1 MTNIFRNIHRSTLL
15 LLLLIFCGLGGL
27 NGVAIS
33 SEQDDHKHDKGGIT
47 GEPYKP
53 TLRPPDSLVML
64 TKDKL
69 YYRPDIRWGFH
80 LDLTGFN
87 DLSKV
92 GLTRSRVAFGVRED
106 SVGMTLSQLF
116 ITKFSKKDEGTSSGY
131 FSDKRYADI
140 VTDTAVIT
148 SSVRRDTLG
157 IFQIIE
163 YDKNEIWPQK
173 NRENPEMSFDSFLVR
188 RHFSAIMSYGETWL
202 HLHLSKT
209 DYRSFDSTMFVDILA
224 TFELVDPLPPRQR

>member
-1 MTNIFRNIHRSTLL
+1 MTHTFKDTHKLALVFLL
-15 LLLLIFCGLGGL
+15 FVFGGFD
-27 NGVAIS
+27 GIAS
-33 SEQDDHKHDKGGIT
+33 SLAQDDHEHDKGNIT

-53 TLRPPDSLVML
+53 TIKAPDSLVML
-64 TKDKL
+64 TRDKL
-69 YYRPDIRWGFH
+69 YYRPDISWGFR

-116 ITKFSKKDEGTSSGY
+116 ITKFSRKDEGTSSGY

-140 VTDTAVIT
+140 VVDTAVIT
-148 SSVRRDTLG
+148 GSIRRDTLG

-173 NRENPEMSFDSFLVR
+173 DRENPEMSFDSFLVR
-188 RHFSAIMSYGETWL
+188 KHFSAITSYGETWL

-209 DYRSFDSTMFVDILA
+209 DYRSFDSTIFVDILA
-224 TFELVDPLPPRQR
+224 TFELIDPLPLSPKQR